1 MWNWKKK
8 KGGMRTN
15 EEICVLGKRG
25 RDSHKARDSIV
36 SVRGGGLRSHAV
48 CGKCGCQCGSRS
60 VQTRRKE
67 GLHALSRFL
76 TGGRRHL
83 FHQRHSGRKIEKK
96 REKGKKRGISHEN
109 EEQQKS
115 DDKKDLENKNT
126 RKKRED
132 EVDVERGS
140 LEMAI
145 AATFLQRDE
154 IDIVPVATTS
164 RRGCR

>member
-1 MWNWKKK
+1 MVV
-8 KGGMRTN
+8 GSGATPCAASADVSAAVAVSRHGARRASTLSAGFSLGDDDISFTRDTV
-15 EEICVLGKRG
+15 EERL
-25 RDSHKARDSIV
+25 
-36 SVRGGGLRSHAV
+36 
-48 CGKCGCQCGSRS
+48 
-60 VQTRRKE
+60 
-67 GLHALSRFL
+67 
-76 TGGRRHL
+76 
-83 FHQRHSGRKIEKK
+83 KK
-96 REKGKKRGISHEN
+96 REKKGKKRGISHEN

>member
-1 MWNWKKK
+1 M
-8 KGGMRTN
+8 
-15 EEICVLGKRG
+15 EERL
-25 RDSHKARDSIV
+25 
-36 SVRGGGLRSHAV
+36 
-48 CGKCGCQCGSRS
+48 
-60 VQTRRKE
+60 
-67 GLHALSRFL
+67 
-76 TGGRRHL
+76 
-83 FHQRHSGRKIEKK
+83 KK
-96 REKGKKRGISHEN
+96 REKKGKKRGISHEN

>member
-1 MWNWKKK
+1 MK
-8 KGGMRTN
+8 
-15 EEICVLGKRG
+15 
-25 RDSHKARDSIV
+25 
-36 SVRGGGLRSHAV
+36 
-48 CGKCGCQCGSRS
+48 
-60 VQTRRKE
+60 
-67 GLHALSRFL
+67 
-76 TGGRRHL
+76 
-83 FHQRHSGRKIEKK
+83 KK

-115 DDKKDLENKNT
+115 DYKKDLENKNT
-126 RKKRED
+126 HTKKKKKRED